1 MKRIE
6 RTLFITK
13 ESLDFIEKDINA
25 KESYTIFS
33 NKEEGTIEASVAFL
47 IPEEFR
53 VSEEALNEIIM
64 GLLPALSDKQIA
76 EKVEL
81 VKNHLRTLGASV

>member
-6 RTLFITK
+6 RPMFIRK
-13 ESLDFIEKDINA
+13 ESLEFIEKDINA
-25 KESYTIFS
+25 KEVYNIFS
-33 NKEEGTIEASVAFL
+33 NKEEGTIEVNIVFL
-47 IPEEFR
+47 VPEEFR

>member
-6 RTLFITK
+6 RPMFIRK
-13 ESLDFIEKDINA
+13 ESLEFIEKDINA
-25 KESYTIFS
+25 KEVYNIFS
-33 NKEEGTIEASVAFL
+33 NKEEGTIEINIVFL
-47 IPEEFR
+47 VPEEFR

-81 VKNHLRTLGASV
+81 VKNHLRTLGASI

>member
-6 RTLFITK
+6 RPMFIRK
-13 ESLDFIEKDINA
+13 ESLEFIEKDINA
-25 KESYTIFS
+25 KEVYNIFS
-33 NKEEGTIEASVAFL
+33 NKEEGTIEVNIAFL
-47 IPEEFR
+47 VPEEFR

>member
-6 RTLFITK
+6 RTLYITK
-13 ESLDFIEKDINA
+13 EALNFIEKDINA
-25 KESYTIFS
+25 KESYTLFS
-33 NKEEGTIEASVAFL
+33 NKEEGTIESSIVFC

-81 VKNHLRTLGASV
+81 VKNHLRTLGATI

>member
-6 RTLFITK
+6 RPMFIRK
-13 ESLDFIEKDINA
+13 ESLEFIEKDINA
-25 KESYTIFS
+25 KEVYNIFS
-33 NKEEGTIEASVAFL
+33 NKEEGTIEINIVFL
-47 IPEEFR
+47 VPEEFR

>member
-1 MKRIE
+1 MKRVT
-6 RTLFITK
+6 RQMFVTK
-13 ESLDFIEKDINA
+13 ESLNLIERDINA
-25 KESYTIFS
+25 VNDYKFFS
-33 NKEEGTIEASVAFL
+33 NKEEGTIEVN
-47 IPEEFR
+47 ITIDVPEEFR

-81 VKNHLRTLGASV
+81 VKAHLRTLGASM

>member
-6 RTLFITK
+6 RTMFITK
-13 ESLDFIEKDINA
+13 ESLEFIEKDINA

-33 NKEEGTIEASVAFL
+33 NKEVGTVEVTAAFL
-47 IPEEFR
+47 VPEEFR

-64 GLLPALSDKQIA
+64 GLLPALSDKQVA

-81 VKNHLRTLGASV
+81 VKNHLRTLGASI